1 MNKHKTD
8 RVSQTMQAKHN
19 KAGDA
24 PQAPKVGST
33 QKNTYR

>member
-1 MNKHKTD
+1 MGKHKTD
-8 RVSQTMQAKHN
+8 KMSKAMPAKHN
-19 KAGDA
+19 KAGLA